1 MKSQMIERK
10 TKITAS
16 DKFVTVLALV
26 SIIGF
31 AGIVSYTLFEVNI
44 NSYLEPIWMTIIG
57 IGFIIEGQFGTLKRI
72 REEGLNPTNFT
83 HLITLIIGV
92 MAIISGIFSI
102 PQIRI
107 ETTGFLAMKG
117 ILALVAIV
125 VIIVQTWLVK

>member
-1 MKSQMIERK
+1 MIERK